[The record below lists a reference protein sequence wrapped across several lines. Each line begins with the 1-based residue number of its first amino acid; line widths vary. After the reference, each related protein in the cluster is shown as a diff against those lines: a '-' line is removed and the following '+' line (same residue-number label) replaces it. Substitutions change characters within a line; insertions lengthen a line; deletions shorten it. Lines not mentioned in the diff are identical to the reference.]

1 MTPPNFLRRNLEET
15 GKLSKLEDLQWLMP
29 IVITA
34 VFQRIGDE
42 LYSVFERRTN
52 NIWCNGD
59 D

>member
-1 MTPPNFLRRNLEET
+1 MTPPNFLRRNLEEL
-15 GKLSKLEDLQWLMP
+15 GKLSKFEDLQCIMTA
-29 IVITA
+29 VITA
-34 VFQRIGDE
+34 VFQRIEDG